1 MYKQQLAFS
10 CKLPF
15 MSLYPPLEELKEE
28 LLKDT
33 DNDPLVLKAIEFA
46 EKKHEGQKRKTG
58 EPYIV
63 HPLWVALQL
72 AKMKMDIPTVVAG
85 VLHDTVE
92 DTDATVEEIKEQFG
106 EEIANLVDGLTKLDK
121 HKFRSPNEASAEN
134 FRKLLLATAKDIR
147 TLIVKLVDRLDN
159 LRSLGIFRPEKRKR
173 IAKETLLVYAPLA
186 HLLGM
191 WEIKSQLEDL
201 SFKYLYPE
209 EYERV
214 KAFVGKAR
222 KELEEYLKKYII
234 PPLKEALERE
244 GIPATVKYRSK
255 HLYSIWEKT
264 KRKGISLEEVHDILG
279 VRVITDTKTQCYTV
293 LGIVHQLWKPVAGK
307 FKDYISMPKPN
318 LYQSLHTT
326 VVGPKGRWVEF
337 QIRTWDMHYIAEK
350 GVAAHWAYKAGRKP
364 KPEEERIT
372 KALRELVESFKSAKE
387 YEELTQKLRDEL
399 EKEVFVYT
407 PKGDVIA
414 LPKGSTP
421 VDFAYAIHTELGH
434 HCVGAKVDGRIVP
447 LDYQLKTGER
457 VEIITSPNKTP
468 SPEWLKFVKT
478 TRARQRIK
486 QFLKKELEKTLL
498 ERGQKI
504 WNRLAEKYN
513 LDLSEVLTKTK
524 KTEKELF
531 IQLAQGKLS
540 EKWLLSLVGNKEEK
554 QTEEAQTSTTSEG
567 VLDWGD
573 LKGIKYTIAKC
584 CHPLPGEK
592 VKAVIQKGKGLVIH
606 SKSCPN
612 LKNLERVAPEKVFTL
627 RWREQGTFPV
637 PLKVVAHDYT
647 GLLADVSRIFAQN
660 GVNIVKVETSSRGD
674 RAFLN
679 IVGLFRNS
687 DHLKGV
693 IRDIASLPE
702 VIEVVRV

>member
-1 MYKQQLAFS
+1 
-10 CKLPF
+10 

-28 LLKDT
+28 LLKET
-33 DNDPLVLKAIEFA
+33 DNDPLVLKAIDFA

-72 AKMKMDIPTVVAG
+72 AKMRMDIPTVVAG

-92 DTDATVEEIKEQFG
+92 DTDATVEEIKELFG

-121 HKFRSPNEASAEN
+121 HKFRSKNEASAEN

-214 KAFVGKAR
+214 KTFVGKAK

-255 HLYSIWEKT
+255 HFYSIWEKT

-372 KALRELVESFKSAKE
+372 QALRELVESFKSAKE
-387 YEELTQKLRDEL
+387 YEELTQKLRNEL

-447 LDYQLKTGER
+447 LDYQLKTGEK

-513 LDLSEVLTKTK
+513 LDLSEILEKTK

-540 EKWLLSLVGNKEEK
+540 EKWLLSLIGKKEEK
-554 QTEEAQTSTTSEG
+554 QTEETQTSTTSEG

-584 CHPLPGEK
+584 CHPLPGEE

-679 IVGLFRNS
+679 IVGLFKNS

-702 VIEVVRV
+702 VIEVVRI